1 MACLSGE
8 VLQDGG
14 RVDGGSGADATVRR
28 GPALQVT
35 VDTADGELESNP
47 GRQSLNFWLD
57 LTEIVGSMVG
67 KFTSK
72 GI

>member
-14 RVDGGSGADATVRR
+14 GVDGGGGADATVRR

-57 LTEIVGSMVG
+57 LTEILGSMVE
-67 KFTSK
+67 KLTSK
-72 GI
+72 DI

>member
-14 RVDGGSGADATVRR
+14 GVDGGGGADATVRR

-47 GRQSLNFWLD
+47 GRQS
-57 LTEIVGSMVG
+57 
-67 KFTSK
+67 
-72 GI
+72 

>member
-14 RVDGGSGADATVRR
+14 RVDGGSGADAAVRR

-47 GRQSLNFWLD
+47 SL
-57 LTEIVGSMVG
+57 
-67 KFTSK
+67 
-72 GI
+72 